1 MAVPHCFDYYR
12 FVVSSEIRKYESS
25 NLVLIFKIVLA
36 IWGLLCFYINCK
48 NFCSSSVKTKNR
60 TII

>member
-36 IWGLLCFYINCK
+36 IWSPLRLHSDGDALNL
-48 NFCSSSVKTKNR
+48 
-60 TII
+60 